1 MLSLAMV
8 FVLGILSAFAFHR
21 APEENGVS
29 GENAADRALAF
40 ALRELTGRPAD
51 LAAIKSV
58 GVRDAAPPQLLQALD
73 ALIAERPGV
82 RQEFLLSALVGGLPP
97 RSVTASVQHT
107 SNLPPSSGQEIV
119 HDALLARWGT
129 LDGRSAMG
137 YATTR
142 LSPERRE
149 AGIEAV
155 LRGWAKSAPE
165 DAWAWAAGTE
175 ASAGVAAARLRAVL
189 ESGGARDLEAALR
202 RVGTVEPPE
211 RQILLMR
218 EVTEWLVFEMG
229 GERALPWLAVMDEDG
244 LPLEII
250 DLFARRWAASD
261 PGGAVAWAMEL
272 DPDSQSVVLP
282 GILPLW
288 VAEDPETA
296 ATWAYASP
304 PGDVRA
310 DIVEIIL
317 TDWIRA
323 DGLGPPARWL
333 TRQERHPDLDPSF
346 ERISA
351 ALMDVDPRMSI
362 AWAQSIMDNTRRLA
376 ASAVIS
382 RRWLIADPVAALPVV
397 SEVLPGDIFNSLL
410 ADPDLAARLLAA
422 GIDLFDESDL
432 GFAEVLEPAG
442 EEEDLTG
449 FPDRDEPFAED
460 EDEDDLFFDEDSV
473 FQEEAP

>member
-1 MLSLAMV
+1 MISLGMV

-40 ALRELTGRPAD
+40 ALRELTGQPAD
-51 LAAIKSV
+51 LAAVKSV

-82 RQEFLLSALVGGLPP
+82 RREFLLSSLVNGLPP
-97 RSVTASVQHT
+97 RPVTASVQHVGAL
-107 SNLPPSSGQEIV
+107 SPSSGQLSV

-129 LDGRSAMG
+129 IDGRSAMG

-142 LSPERRE
+142 LAAERRE

-155 LRGWAKSAPE
+155 LRGWATSAPE
-165 DAWAWAAGTE
+165 DAWAWAANTE
-175 ASAGVAAARLRAVL
+175 ASPAVAAARLRAVL
-189 ESGGARDLEAALR
+189 ESGGSRDLESALR
-202 RVGTVEPPE
+202 RVGAVAPPE

-229 GERALPWLAVMDEDG
+229 GERALPWLAIMDEDG

-250 DLFARRWAASD
+250 DLFARRWAATD

-288 VAEDPETA
+288 VADDPETA

-333 TRQERHPDLDPSF
+333 ARQERHPDLDPSF

-351 ALMDVDPRMSI
+351 ALMDVDPQMAI
-362 AWAQSIMDNTRRLA
+362 AWAQSIMNETRRLA

-382 RRWLIADPVAALPVV
+382 RRWLSADPASALPVV
-397 SEVLPGDIFNSLL
+397 SEILPGDILSSLL
-410 ADPDLAARLLAA
+410 ADPDLAARMLAA
-422 GIDLFDESDL
+422 GIELFDETDL
-432 GFAEVLEPAG
+432 GFGDPSQSATPPD
-442 EEEDLTG
+442 DLADI
-449 FPDRDEPFAED
+449 PVDDEPFLDD
-460 EDEDDLFFDEDSV
+460 EDELFFEEDPIFEDEV
-473 FQEEAP
+473 P